1 MVDIG
6 ITRKEDY
13 IEFAPIAGT
22 HLFDRGGQPVGQLMD
37 WGSGMVLFGAVCL
50 VWIHGKKFVVNV
62 ARLPVIDK
70 STVRIFERERL
81 GLITLLVNVKVDDL
95 FNVM

>member
-1 MVDIG
+1 
-6 ITRKEDY
+6 
-13 IEFAPIAGT
+13 
-22 HLFDRGGQPVGQLMD
+22 
-37 WGSGMVLFGAVCL
+37 MVLFGAVCL

-81 GLITLLVNVKVDDL
+81 GSIIFFVNIKVNDL